1 MEMIHSRFKI
11 LPLLLA
17 VFVLGAAAATYA
29 GEQAY
34 LGVMLQPLTVD
45 LKEAMDVKPDLRGVL
60 ISEVIDESPAD
71 EYGLMDGDIIIDIGG
86 EEIATV
92 KGAVAAIKAYAPGE
106 EVKIVVLRDGDMKKV
121 VAVTLGE
128 RGDDEKVLE
137 KFHFESLPD
146 ITRHFRGFHEGFLG
160 ESQGFLGVR
169 IENISTSD
177 LGAYFGVDRREGV
190 LVVEVVD
197 DSPAEEAGVLA
208 GDVILKVEG
217 KEITSADKLVKYIRK
232 YEPGDE
238 VDLTIKRKRRTK
250 TIEVELGKTKTGR
263 HAKVIK
269 KGHKG
274 PDKCNI
280 EKIRLPDKC
289 QIERIKL
296 PDVEKIRKKIM
307 VLQEDGRIRVH
318 TYGDDDMEGIEI
330 LGLDSDE
337 FEDDME
343 ELEEEMEELKQELKE
358 LKKELKKLSGR

>member
-17 VFVLGAAAATYA
+17 VFVLSAAAATYA

-45 LKEAMDVKPDLRGVL
+45 LKEAMDVKRDLRGVL

-71 EYGLMDGDIIIDIGG
+71 AYGLMDGDIIIDIGG

-106 EVKIVVLRDGDMKKV
+106 EVKVVVLRDGDMKKV

-146 ITRHFRGFHEGFLG
+146 IGRHFEGFG
-160 ESQGFLGVR
+160 ECFHGEPQGFLGVR

-190 LVVEVVD
+190 LVVEVVE

-208 GDVILKVEG
+208 GDIILKVEG
-217 KEITSADKLVKYIRK
+217 KEVTSADKLVKYIRK

-250 TIEVELGKTKTGR
+250 TVEVELGDAKTCG

-269 KGHKG
+269 KGHRAPG
-274 PDKCNI
+274 KCNI
-280 EKIRLPDKC
+280 EK
-289 QIERIKL
+289 IKL
-296 PDVEKIRKKIM
+296 PDVEKIRKKIK
-307 VLQEDGRIRVH
+307 VLEEDGHIRVH
-318 TYGDDDMEGIEI
+318 TYGDDDMEDIEI
-330 LGLDSDE
+330 FGLDSDE

-343 ELEEEMEELKQELKE
+343 QLEEEMKELKQELKK
-358 LKKELKKLSGR
+358 LKKELKKLSDR